1 MRTLVHAAI
10 VAVACL
16 LPASAQ
22 AESGKLVLLRVVD
35 SLKDTEIHLAKI
47 LLERLKVNSSLQSPK
62 GKPDDVVLRANF
74 KAVEEKGLPKIV
86 MLIDTRIVQRDK
98 DGKAVG
104 QVISVGSFADVK
116 LKKEK
121 EAEILVWANK
131 LNAQPIPM
139 RVYLAGNTL
148 GIRRNL
154 LNTTT
159 FPLAENAV
167 IDAFMRIYRAWGSVL
182 VNMKKKGFIES

>member
-62 GKPDDVVLRANF
+62 GNPDDVVLRANI
-74 KAVEEKGLPKIV
+74 KAAEEKGLPKIV

>member
-62 GKPDDVVLRANF
+62 GNPDDVVLRANI
-74 KAVEEKGLPKIV
+74 KAAEEKGLPKIV

-121 EAEILVWANK
+121 VAEVLVWANK
-131 LNAQPIPM
+131 LNAQPVPM
-139 RVYLAGNTL
+139 RVYLAGDTL
-148 GIRRNL
+148 GLGRNL
-154 LNTTT
+154 LNSTT

-167 IDAFMRIYRAWGSVL
+167 TDAFMRIYRAWGAIL
-182 VNMKKKGFIES
+182 AEMRKKDFIES